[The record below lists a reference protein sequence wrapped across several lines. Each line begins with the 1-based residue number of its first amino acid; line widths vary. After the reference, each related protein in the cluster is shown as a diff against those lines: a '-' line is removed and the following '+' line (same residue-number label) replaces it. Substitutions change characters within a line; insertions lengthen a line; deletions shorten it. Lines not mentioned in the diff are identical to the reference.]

1 MKTILITGAS
11 GQLGTVVTRFF
22 LDKGYNVIGT
32 VHNEEAFNKWGS
44 HPNLDVEIIDLTNDE
59 ATASFV
65 SRMIQKYKSID
76 SALLLAGGFAAGG
89 INDTNINDI
98 KKQMMLNFDTAYNIV
113 QPIFQKML
121 DNNTGRI
128 VLIGSRPALNTVY
141 GKNLIAYTLSKSLL
155 FKLAELLNET
165 AKGKNVTATVVAP
178 GTIDTEANRKSMPG
192 ADTDGWVKPEALAE
206 IFDFICSD
214 SSAALRETVLKAYGN
229 G

>member
-11 GQLGTVVTRFF
+11 GQLGTVVTHFF
-22 LDKGYNVIGT
+22 LNKGYNVIGT
-32 VHNEEAFNKWGS
+32 VHNEEAFNKWS
-44 HPNLDVEIIDLTNDE
+44 SYPNLDVEIIDLTNDE

-65 SRMIQKYKSID
+65 NRMIQKYKSID
-76 SALLLAGGFAAGG
+76 AALLLAGGFAAGG
-89 INDTNINDI
+89 INDTSIKDI
-98 KKQMMLNFDTAYNIV
+98 KKQMMLNFDTAYNVV
-113 QPIFQKML
+113 QPVFQKML
-121 DNNTGRI
+121 DNDLGRI

-165 AKGKNVTATVVAP
+165 AKGKNVTVTVVAP
-178 GTIDTEANRKSMPG
+178 ATIDTEANRKSMPG
-192 ADTDGWVKPEALAE
+192 ADTDGWVKPQALAE

-214 SSAALRETVLKAYGN
+214 SYASLRETVLKAYGN